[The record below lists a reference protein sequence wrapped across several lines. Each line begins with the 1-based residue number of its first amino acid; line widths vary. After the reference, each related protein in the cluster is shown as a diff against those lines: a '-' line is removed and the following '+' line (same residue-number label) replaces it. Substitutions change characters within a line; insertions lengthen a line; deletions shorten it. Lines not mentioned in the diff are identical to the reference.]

1 MPVCL
6 LQVGVCASRLVKS
19 HKHQGSKCDGSGL
32 RPRNLATKLPLP
44 SLADIEKFSMPIR
57 KHIPVSCRNLWAR
70 VVSSTCA
77 KVKNHPSVT
86 DNWIELFILS
96 QCVLRFPPLG
106 GCKHLRYEEK
116 YVQSR
121 LNRWLNGEATQLR
134 FDATSSVKPL
144 VIKPF
149 PFGEIDFKRAR
160 KLGHEGSYLKAI
172 ESLCFDDAAL
182 SVLQEKHPPAVTAV
196 QFPEHPPDL
205 IPCSISRDILIN
217 CVDNFPKDSAAGVS
231 PNFMPHTCLMLFFAL
246 LPLTAIRSSLPFWT
260 LSIFL
265 FMVKLLSLLL
275 PNYAEPIFL
284 R

>member
-1 MPVCL
+1 ML
-6 LQVGVCASRLVKS
+6 LILLLNPAWGARLSVAGRSLCFAVGQVPQASGFEVRWLRS
-19 HKHQGSKCDGSGL
+19 QAPESCHQ
-32 RPRNLATKLPLP
+32 AAP
-44 SLADIEKFSMPIR
+44 SFLG
-57 KHIPVSCRNLWAR
+57 CRNLWAR

-205 IPCSISRDILIN
+205 VPCSISRDILIN
-217 CVDNFPKDSAAGVS
+217 CVDSFPKDSAAGVS
-231 PNFMPHTCLMLFFAL
+231 Q
-246 LPLTAIRSSLPFWT
+246 I
-260 LSIFL
+260 
-265 FMVKLLSLLL
+265 
-275 PNYAEPIFL
+275 
-284 R
+284 